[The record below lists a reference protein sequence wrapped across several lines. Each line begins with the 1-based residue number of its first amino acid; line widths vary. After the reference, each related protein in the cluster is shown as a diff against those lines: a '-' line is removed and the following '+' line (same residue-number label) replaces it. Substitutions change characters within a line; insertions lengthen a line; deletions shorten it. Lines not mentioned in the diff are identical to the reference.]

1 MTPAVFATVF
11 VSVSLSALAQTAF
24 KYGVSRV
31 DLPEAATLVT
41 KAMAFLFS
49 PFVLLGLALYGVGTV
64 LWLFA
69 LRQLDLSLAYP
80 FVAMSFVM
88 VALSGIALLGEPVNT
103 GRLIGLGLIVL
114 GLLVMARA
122 A

>member
-1 MTPAVFATVF
+1 MTPAIFATVF
-11 VSVSLSALAQTAF
+11 ASVSLSALAQTSF

-31 DLPEAATLVT
+31 HLPDAAGLMT

-88 VALSGIALLGEPVNT
+88 VALSGIALLGEPVNA
-103 GRLIGLGLIVL
+103 GRLLGLALIIL
-114 GLLVMARA
+114 GLLVMARSA
-122 A
+122 

>member
-1 MTPAVFATVF
+1 MTLAVFAIVF
-11 VSVSLSALAQTAF
+11 ISVSLSALAQTAF
-24 KYGVSRV
+24 KYGVSKV
-31 DLPEAATLVT
+31 HLAESATLIT

-49 PFVLLGLALYGVGTV
+49 PYVLLGLGLYGIGTV

-88 VALSGIALLGEPVNT
+88 VAASGMLFLGEPVNT
-103 GRLIGLGLIVL
+103 GRLLGLGLIVL